1 MQLPVKS
8 LLNLRWQVW
17 AIYLMCLGITYIRKC
32 LIRILDDRRRLVRSD
47 RLYPLYHVRYHIRV
61 CDDDLL
67 GLVTSKILELCQ
79 HLLRGTE
86 IQRWLHISIVKA
98 LALHDDRP
106 VYIILRIKEMHITGC
121 DHWLVEHLSEL
132 HDPLVVSDQIVHG
145 LWIPCIPRHEFIVA
159 KRLYLKVVKPVDQ
172 SHYLL
177 IRRII
182 NYGTEQ
188 LSRLTG
194 RAYYQTLSVF
204 VDETH
209 RHTRPSRK
217 ICKMRLRYEPVQI
230 DSSYLVLCQDDSV
243 ICLILFDR
251 IR

>member
-1 MQLPVKS
+1 
-8 LLNLRWQVW
+8 
-17 AIYLMCLGITYIRKC
+17 
-32 LIRILDDRRRLVRSD
+32 
-47 RLYPLYHVRYHIRV
+47 
-61 CDDDLL
+61 
-67 GLVTSKILELCQ
+67 
-79 HLLRGTE
+79 
-86 IQRWLHISIVKA
+86 
-98 LALHDDRP
+98 
-106 VYIILRIKEMHITGC
+106 MHITGC

-145 LWIPCIPRHEFIVA
+145 LWISCIPRHEFIVA
-159 KRLYLKVVKPVDQ
+159 KWLYLKVVKPVDQ

-217 ICKMRLRYEPVQI
+217 ICQMRLRYEPVQI

-243 ICLILFDR
+243 ICLILLDR